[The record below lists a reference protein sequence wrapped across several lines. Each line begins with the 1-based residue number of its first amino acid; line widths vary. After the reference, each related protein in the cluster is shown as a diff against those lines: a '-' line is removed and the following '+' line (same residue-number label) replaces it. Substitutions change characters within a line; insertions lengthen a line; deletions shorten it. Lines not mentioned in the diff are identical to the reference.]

1 MRISDWSSDVCS
13 SDLAKAMVDE
23 QMAADRRAGVDVDA
37 GQEARKM
44 IDEAREE
51 EEPRLEQPVR
61 DAVHADRE
69 QPRVEADLPQRPRR
83 GTARLDRIAIGAQGI
98 EHPWSPPPLPPSTES
113 IYQKPLSHPP
123 RL

>member
-61 DAVHADRE
+61 DAAHADRE
-69 QPRVEADLPQRPRR
+69 QPRVEEDFPPRPRR
-83 GTARLDRIAIGAQGI
+83 GTAPLDRVQIGDHGI
-98 EHPWSPPPLPPSTES
+98 EHTFFPRHESTRPNRDSQSDFQPP
-113 IYQKPLSHPP
+113 K
-123 RL
+123 